1 MRRSSISK
9 VTADVAGV
17 ELDCV
22 DACIHV
28 KPGRISCL
36 RCNIGVYSS
45 VDAAIIP
52 NCQNAGRTWQKRERM
67 LVHVHRA
74 TIAAVTAGRIVPY
87 CPCPRC
93 KPHVK
98 GIKENAVG
106 VVRVYGDSLIVPVLR
121 IVEPAASERA
131 TLRAFHISPVRASI
145 CGSPGT
151 KLATV
156 GTAATAVTIPNDGL
170 RLRVD
175 VVGITRRN
183 CDVDASEL
191 VGAAITSSGPANNG
205 IVARCAAA
213 GVHGRTC
220 RVRATGHLITED
232 KSVGVTGN

>member
-1 MRRSSISK
+1 M
-9 VTADVAGV
+9 
-17 ELDCV
+17 
-22 DACIHV
+22 
-28 KPGRISCL
+28 
-36 RCNIGVYSS
+36 
-45 VDAAIIP
+45 
-52 NCQNAGRTWQKRERM
+52 
-67 LVHVHRA
+67 
-74 TIAAVTAGRIVPY
+74 
-87 CPCPRC
+87 
-93 KPHVK
+93 
-98 GIKENAVG
+98 
-106 VVRVYGDSLIVPVLR
+106 
-121 IVEPAASERA
+121 
-131 TLRAFHISPVRASI
+131 RAFHISPAGAAI

-156 GTAATAVTIPNDGL
+156 GTTATAVTIPNDGL